1 MEAKMKKTSI
11 AVALTILMYI
21 VPVHAAVFT
30 IDPAHTDFGF
40 SVQHMV
46 IANVKGTFQK
56 IEGTLE
62 FDNNNKLTEA
72 SAVIAAESLYTKIEK
87 RDNHL
92 RSADF
97 FDVAKYPNITFKA
110 TSMKYNGPNKLT
122 ITGNITIRDVTKEIT
137 LTGETLGPVKDPW
150 GETRMGI
157 NAKGTINRKDF
168 GLLWNKVLETG
179 GLLVGDMVELIIEGE
194 GILK

>member
-1 MEAKMKKTSI
+1 MKNLKLIII
-11 AVALTILMYI
+11 AIVMALPLSAQ
-21 VPVHAAVFT
+21 AAVYD

-40 SVQHMV
+40 SVKHMV

-62 FDNNNKLTEA
+62 FDNNNELTGA
-72 SAVIAAESLYTKIEK
+72 HAVITAESIYTKIEK

-97 FDVAKYPNITFKA
+97 FDVAKYPHITFKA
-110 TSMKYNGPNKLT
+110 TSVTYSSPGNLT
-122 ITGNITIRDVTKEIT
+122 ITGNITIKDVTKEII

-150 GETRMGI
+150 GNTRMGI
-157 NAKGTINRKDF
+157 NAHGTLNRKDF
-168 GLLWNKVLETG
+168 GLLWNKVLESG
-179 GLLVGDMVELIIEGE
+179 GLLVGDTVNLIIEGE
-194 GILK
+194 GILKQ

>member
-1 MEAKMKKTSI
+1 MKRTLFAI
-11 AVALTILMYI
+11 ALTILIYSI
-21 VPVHAAVFT
+21 PVQAAVYD

-40 SVQHMV
+40 SVKHMV

-62 FDNNNKLTEA
+62 FDDNNKLTEA
-72 SAVIAAESLYTKIEK
+72 SAVITAESLYTKIEK

-92 RSADF
+92 RSPDF

-110 TSMKYNGPNKLT
+110 TSMKYSGPNKLT
-122 ITGNITIRDVTKEIT
+122 ITGNITIKDVTKEIT

-150 GETRMGI
+150 GNIRMGI
-157 NAKGTINRKDF
+157 NAKGTVNRKDF

-179 GLLVGDMVELIIEGE
+179 GLLVGDMVEMIIEGE
-194 GILK
+194 GILKQ

>member
-1 MEAKMKKTSI
+1 MKKYMFIII
-11 AVALTILMYI
+11 AIVMALPLSAQT
-21 VPVHAAVFT
+21 AVYS
-30 IDPAHTDFGF
+30 IDPAHTDFSF

-46 IANVKGTFQK
+46 IANVRGIFQK
-56 IEGTLE
+56 FEGSME
-62 FDNNNKLTEA
+62 FDDNNKLSGA
-72 SAVIAAESLYTKIEK
+72 NAVITAESLYTKIKK

-92 RSADF
+92 RSPDF
-97 FDVAKYPNITFKA
+97 FDVAKYPDITFKA
-110 TSMKYNGPNKLT
+110 TSMKYSGPNKLT
-122 ITGNITIRDVTKEIT
+122 ITGNITIKDVTKEIT

-150 GETRMGI
+150 GNTRMGI

-194 GILK
+194 GILKQ

>member
-1 MEAKMKKTSI
+1 MKKFMLILI
-11 AVALTILMYI
+11 AIAMAL
-21 VPVHAAVFT
+21 PVTAQSAVYD
-30 IDPAHTDFGF
+30 IDPEHSDFGF
-40 SVQHMV
+40 SVKHMV

-62 FDNNNKLTEA
+62 FNDNNKLTAA
-72 SAVIAAESLYTKIEK
+72 SAVIAAESIYTKIEK

-92 RSADF
+92 RSPDF
-97 FDVAKYPNITFKA
+97 FDVAKYPNITFKT
-110 TSMKYNGPNKLT
+110 TSVEYSGPGKLT
-122 ITGNITIRDVTKEIT
+122 ITGDITIRDVAREIT

-150 GETRMGI
+150 GNTRMGF
-157 NAKGTINRKDF
+157 NASGTLNRKDF

-194 GILK
+194 GILRQ

>member
-1 MEAKMKKTSI
+1 MKKFMLILI
-11 AVALTILMYI
+11 AIAMAL
-21 VPVHAAVFT
+21 PVTVQSAVYD
-30 IDPAHTDFGF
+30 IDPAHSDFGF
-40 SVQHMV
+40 SVKHMV

-62 FDNNNKLTEA
+62 FNDNNKLTAA
-72 SAVIAAESLYTKIEK
+72 SAVIAAESIYTKIEK

-92 RSADF
+92 RSPDF
-97 FDVAKYPNITFKA
+97 FDVAKYPNITFKT
-110 TSMKYNGPNKLT
+110 TSVEYSGPGKLT
-122 ITGNITIRDVTKEIT
+122 ITGDITIRDVAREIT

-150 GETRMGI
+150 GNTRMGF
-157 NAKGTINRKDF
+157 NASGTLNRKDF

-194 GILK
+194 GILRP

>member
-1 MEAKMKKTSI
+1 MKKIFFAVVMSI
-11 AVALTILMYI
+11 IMYTVAVQ
-21 VPVHAAVFT
+21 AAVYD

-40 SVQHMV
+40 SVKHMV

-62 FDNNNKLTEA
+62 FDNNNKLTGA
-72 SAVIAAESLYTKIEK
+72 HAVITAESIFTKIEK

-92 RSADF
+92 RSPDF
-97 FDVAKYPNITFKA
+97 FEVAKYPTITFKA
-110 TSMKYNGPNKLT
+110 TSITYSGPGKLT
-122 ITGNITIRDVTKEIT
+122 ITGNITIKDVTKEIT

-150 GETRMGI
+150 GNTRMGI
-157 NAKGTINRKDF
+157 NATGTLNRKDF

-179 GLLVGDMVELIIEGE
+179 GLLVGDTVNLIIEGE
-194 GILK
+194 GILKQ

>member
-1 MEAKMKKTSI
+1 MKKIFFTVVLSI
-11 AVALTILMYI
+11 IMYT
-21 VPVHAAVFT
+21 AAVQAAVYD

-40 SVQHMV
+40 SVKHMV

-56 IEGTLE
+56 FEGSLE
-62 FDNNNKLTEA
+62 FDDNNKLTEA
-72 SAVIAAESLYTKIEK
+72 SALISAESIYTKIEK
-87 RDNHL
+87 RDKHL

-97 FDVAKYPNITFKA
+97 FDVAKYPDITFKA
-110 TSMKYNGPNKLT
+110 TSMKYSGPNKLT
-122 ITGNITIRDVTKEIT
+122 ITGNITIKDVTKEIT

-150 GETRMGI
+150 GNTRMGI

-194 GILK
+194 GILKQ

>member
-40 SVQHMV
+40 SVKHMV
-46 IANVKGTFQK
+46 LANVKGTFQK

-62 FDNNNKLTEA
+62 FDNNNKLTEV